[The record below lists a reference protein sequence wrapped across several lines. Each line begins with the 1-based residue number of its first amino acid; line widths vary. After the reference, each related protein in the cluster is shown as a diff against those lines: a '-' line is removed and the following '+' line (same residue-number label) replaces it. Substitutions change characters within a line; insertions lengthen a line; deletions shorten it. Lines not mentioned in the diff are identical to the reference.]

1 MFKWAMR
8 GLSLFMIPFTIHLPT
23 CVYVY
28 WTSNNIISVTQT
40 LALKR
45 PAMKKM
51 FGIPEAPKASEQPAF
66 KNKLDGF
73 NPITSF
79 INVSYVLRQYYI
91 RNKNEFM
98 LYLF

>member
-1 MFKWAMR
+1 
-8 GLSLFMIPFTIHLPT
+8 
-23 CVYVY
+23 
-28 WTSNNIISVTQT
+28 VTQT